1 MRKTASVCRLAAG
14 EVLFHQGDPSH
25 AIFEVESGRVQLVRH
40 DTGGHRL
47 VLFSAGPGDG
57 LAEASLFSP
66 HYHCDGIATRAASV
80 RVYAADTVR
89 AALRADA
96 ATATAFMAALA
107 GQVQSMRARLELR
120 NIRAARERVL
130 HALALAAGSR
140 ARNVTLPGTL
150 KDFAAEI
157 GLTHEALYRTLAAL
171 QADGSIRRRGRTIT
185 LVTHPDA

>member
-1 MRKTASVCRLAAG
+1 VRRLAAG
-14 EVLFHQGDPSH
+14 EVLFHHGDPTR

-40 DTGGHRL
+40 DAGGHRL
-47 VLFSAGPGDG
+47 VLFSAGPGES

-66 HYHCDGIATRAASV
+66 HYHCDGVATRAALV
-80 RVYAADTVR
+80 RVHAADAVR
-89 AALRADA
+89 AALRSDP
-96 ATATAFMAALA
+96 ATAIAFMAALA

-120 NIRAARERVL
+120 NIRTARERVL
-130 HALALAAGSR
+130 HALALAAGPR

-171 QADGSIRRRGRTIT
+171 QADGAIRRRGRTIA
-185 LVTHPDA
+185 LVMRPDA